1 MDKVLEALSKL
12 LPENQVKE
20 VADALNEILDESKQ
34 EMEKEFETKLEDAY
48 LKHTEELKSSE
59 KTATEGYQQAYSII
73 QDLRNR
79 LEVQK
84 EEFEQQVEKEYGEA
98 YKQIQEEQGK
108 NQNIEVE
115 MYEEYE
121 KKLEEMRDY
130 IVEKV
135 DQFLKLKGNEIYEQA
150 KRDVVNDP
158 RMVEHKVAL
167 ERILEVAQ
175 NYISDED
182 YALATSSRLNE
193 ASEEID
199 KLKGQVKTLEAK
211 GIRLVSQKEKLEEQ
225 VRQTQGLLTEQTKQ
239 VEKEDKKERTEK
251 AAQASG
257 RGKKVTEE
265 VIAEYSN
272 NEPAKKEEDE
282 DVLSEYHELNVLAG
296 LASDNN

>member
-193 ASEEID
+193 ASGEID
-199 KLKGQVKTLEAK
+199 KLKDQVKMLEAK
-211 GIRLVSQKEKLEEQ
+211 GIRLVGQKEKLEEQ
-225 VRQTQGLLTEQTKQ
+225 VRQAQGLLMEQTKQ

>member
-1 MDKVLEALSKL
+1 MDKVLVALSKL

-84 EEFEQQVEKEYGEA
+84 EEFEQQVEKEYEEA

-115 MYEEYE
+115 MYEEDE

-265 VIAEYSN
+265 VEVIAEYSN

-282 DVLSEYHELNVLAG
+282 D
-296 LASDNN
+296 